1 LEIQQKGSIVMSIPL
16 QAIKSR
22 TTASAMIAAAAPRTH
37 REYCFAG
44 QTAACPGY
52 FAGDVLPCVCGADG
66 TLLQALSRI
75 AVPVIPHDGDDPSK
89 SHAMPLIA

>member
-1 LEIQQKGSIVMSIPL
+1 MPIPL
-16 QAIKSR
+16 QATKSR
-22 TTASAMIAAAAPRTH
+22 TTASPMILVAAPRTH

-44 QTAACPGY
+44 QPTACPGY
-52 FAGDVLPCVCGADG
+52 FAGDVLPCVRGADG
-66 TLLQALSRI
+66 SVLRALSRI